1 MEYYGFRNNTFSILV
16 ILPVL
21 VEPQI
26 LFLTRHEFHVFFSLK
41 KLATLFEEEMKS
53 QSNSTVDLQSEAE
66 IDGEVPRFYGDDE
79 ISLVVKD
86 LLDPAIGLGRS
97 KALQRYMCIG
107 KQLYQEACQLDEKI
121 GTFEINISRSYFHVK
136 ALDASQLEN
145 WHRYLDFV
153 EMQGDFDWVWFYI
166 VLLHMRP
173 WWCDFLLSMSEPFSF
188 IECRQ

>member
-1 MEYYGFRNNTFSILV
+1 
-16 ILPVL
+16 
-21 VEPQI
+21 
-26 LFLTRHEFHVFFSLK
+26 
-41 KLATLFEEEMKS
+41 MKS
-53 QSNSTVDLQSEAE
+53 QSNSTVDLQSEAVF
-66 IDGEVPRFYGDDE
+66 DGEVPRFYGDDE

-86 LLDPAIGLGRS
+86 LLDPAIGSGRS

-153 EMQGDFDWVWFYI
+153 EMQGDFDWVYIYFLYFFFVLQVDFDWVWFYI

-173 WWCDFLLSMSEPFSF
+173 WWYDVLLSMSEPFSF